1 MKKFTKENA
10 FIIKSIQRVEKKSGY
25 MKFIVESD
33 KWETPHVVELIAWKS
48 PYWNYNLML
57 MKDITIGKEKKVQ
70 NPYSLATATLKDCF
84 NYIDALSDVFEKQ
97 RQEVENDI
105 YDAIDRVLARGG
117 VCEVEIPI
125 DEIDEYLSK
134 IDRVGWMWNP
144 TSTGIEVYRA
154 SQAKKYAA

>member
-1 MKKFTKENA
+1 MKKFTRENA

-57 MKDITIGKEKKVQ
+57 MKDITIGKEKRTH
-70 NPYSLATATLKDCF
+70 NPYCELATLKDCF
-84 NYIDALSDVFEKQ
+84 GHIDALSDCFEKQ
-97 RQEVENDI
+97 KNNI
-105 YDAIDRVLARGG
+105 LDAIDRVLARGG
-117 VCEVEIPI
+117 VCEVEIPH
-125 DEIDEYLSK
+125 DEIENIDEYLSK

-144 TSTGIEVYRA
+144 KSTGIEVYRA